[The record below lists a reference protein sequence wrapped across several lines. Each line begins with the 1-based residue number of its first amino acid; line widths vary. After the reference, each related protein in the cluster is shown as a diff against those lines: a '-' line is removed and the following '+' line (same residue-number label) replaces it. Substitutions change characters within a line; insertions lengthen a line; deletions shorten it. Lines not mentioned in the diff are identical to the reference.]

1 MKKNNK
7 KMKSPIAVPG
17 FKAGSVA
24 AGVRYHNRLDLGLI
38 IADQPCAAAG
48 IFTTNQVKAPS
59 VVLAKKRLQNGKARA
74 VLVNSGNA
82 NTCVGPRGA
91 ADNKRATM
99 SLAKAAGIDPSLVLM
114 NSTGVIGEP
123 LAVDRVTKAI
133 PGLVRSVSSDGLPD
147 FARAIM
153 TTDTRPK
160 LALRKVA
167 MGKGRVVIAG
177 VAKGAGMIM
186 PNMATMLAYILTDA
200 VMDAGSLK
208 KTLAAAADDSFNAL
222 TVDGDTSTSDSI
234 IMMAGGDSGIRPGRS
249 RAFNDAVSDLC
260 LELAQDIAKD
270 AEGATRM
277 FKIKVE
283 GAKTKSDADKVARRV
298 ANSPLVKTAV
308 HAADPNWGRVM
319 AALGS
324 AGVKLD
330 PDKVGVS
337 FVSEKGSKVL
347 VVKGGALAPGYS
359 EARAGK
365 ILSGSGFTIVINL
378 CQGRAARTIFACDL
392 SAEYVK
398 INAEYRS

>member
-1 MKKNNK
+1 
-7 KMKSPIAVPG
+7 MKSPIAVPG

-167 MGKGRVVIAG
+167 IGKGRVVIAG

-222 TVDGDTSTSDSI
+222 TVDGDTSTSDSM
-234 IMMAGGDSGIRPGRS
+234 IMMASGVSGIKPGRS
-249 RAFNDAVSDLC
+249 RAFNEAVSDLC

-330 PDKVGVS
+330 PDKVSVS

-378 CQGRAARTIFACDL
+378 GQGRAARTIFACDL